1 MTMNKKLLIGAVLA
15 GAVMLGGFG
24 LYKVTGKNDSGAA
37 FAQEGTA
44 AEAAAMD
51 STWFLRCNEEGDAEA
66 SNKRGKCEM
75 FQRQDV
81 KETGQRVIE
90 FAIGYPEGKDQARG
104 ILIMPLG
111 IYLPAGAQMKVD
123 ENEPFKFQVRTC
135 TAVGCVAYLT
145 LTDPVLDIFKK
156 GQKATVYMAQAD
168 GKTIGIE
175 IPLKGFTKTLK
186 EISS

>member
-1 MTMNKKLLIGAVLA
+1 MTMNKKLLIGTVLV
-15 GAVMLGGFG
+15 GAVMLGGLG
-24 LYKVTGKNDSGAA
+24 LYKLTGKNVSGAA
-37 FAQEGTA
+37 YAEDSA
-44 AEAAAMD
+44 VAEAASMET
-51 STWFLRCNEEGDAEA
+51 TWFLRCNEEGDVEA
-66 SNKRGKCEM
+66 NSKRGKCEM

-123 ENEPFKFQVRTC
+123 ENEPFKCQVRTC
-135 TAVGCVAYLT
+135 TAGGCVAYLT

-156 GQKATVYMAQAD
+156 GDKATVYMVQSD
-168 GKTIGIE
+168 GKTVAID

-186 EISS
+186 DISS